1 VNATDAGIVTYFDFG
16 ERQNASTKARRE
28 LRYASAT
35 SEVRDE
41 LHKTEGLATAKPC
54 LYRQSIGIVTD
65 YDAIQELLQR
75 RQRFARSLRG
85 GSGTG
90 RVVMNG
96 PRLVAAEAADSGEIL
111 GDWSPGDEISITAR
125 RAAANRGSDRRSN
138 SSKSENKSAFHVW
151 RRGYDF
157 VEQNGLI
164 ASRRPSRRATQR
176 GEVRGKT
183 IAIGRTIGHGGGG
196 YGAHGDG
203 GGCFIGSDARIQQAG
218 NRDGRDDENDRD
230 DDQQFDQGE
239 TALSGSPEFLCPICF
254 LGEHDRNNFLWKRAT
269 QLQAGPSNCVS

>member
-1 VNATDAGIVTYFDFG
+1 M
-16 ERQNASTKARRE
+16 E
-28 LRYASAT
+28 
-35 SEVRDE
+35 
-41 LHKTEGLATAKPC
+41 
-54 LYRQSIGIVTD
+54 
-65 YDAIQELLQR
+65 ELLKCGQG
-75 RQRFARSLRG
+75 FAGGLGSG
-85 GSGTG
+85 GSAG
-90 RVVMNG
+90 RVEMNRSG
-96 PRLVAAEAADSGEIL
+96 LVAAEAADSGEIL
-111 GDWSPGDEISITAR
+111 GDGSRSDEICITAR
-125 RAAANRGSDRRSN
+125 RAAASRGSDRRSN
-138 SSKSENKSAFHVW
+138 SSKSESKSAFHVW

-157 VEQNGLI
+157 VEQNRLI

-196 YGAHGDG
+196 YGADGDG

-254 LGEHDRNNFLWKRAT
+254 LGEHDRNNFLGKRAI
-269 QLQAGPSNCVS
+269 QPQAGPSN